1 VALDFPQIVFASA
14 LDAAF
19 TALFVGVAAT
29 FVVRWYENRAD
40 ARRRQADHE
49 HEEEIQERQL
59 EFQTRAAL
67 RDCYAQLLVAQRSSR
82 EASVELARAGRS
94 GKREQEK
101 AAVQAHGEF
110 IDRYHRLNLD
120 ADRAM
125 WEDARALRRV
135 LDELLKAGQ
144 QGDMAECELLV
155 ESARKAR
162 QNLERSFRLRLG
174 HDPLQDRQ

>member
-1 VALDFPQIVFASA
+1 MALDFPQTIFASA
-14 LDAAF
+14 LDAVF

-29 FVVRWYENRAD
+29 FVVRWYESRAD

-49 HEEEIQERQL
+49 HEDEVQARQL
-59 EFQTRAAL
+59 EYQTRAAL
-67 RDCYAQLLVAQRSSR
+67 RDCYAQLLVAQRKSR
-82 EASVELARAGRS
+82 EASVELGRAGGS
-94 GKREQEK
+94 GNTDQEK

-110 IDRYHRLNLD
+110 IDRYHRLSLD

-144 QGDMAECELLV
+144 KGDTAECERLV

-162 QNLERSFRLRLG
+162 QNLERSFRLRLE
-174 HDPLQDRQ
+174 HDPLQNRQ